1 MAYVNPAIFKKYDIR
16 GVASGDDAVLTKDA
30 AFAIGQG
37 IGTFFYRHHQVT
49 QAIIGRDNRHTSYDL
64 QTVLMDGLRRAGID
78 VIDIGLVS
86 TPLVYWHAVNAGD
99 CGGVMITGSHL
110 TPEYNGFKLSI
121 GGRTIFGRD
130 LQLIYKLITDANLM
144 HGKGEYQQNTSAYS
158 QYIQD
163 ITARITIDRRFRVA
177 FDPGNG
183 TAGVFIPRLLELWGQ
198 DASGINV
205 HPDGN
210 YPNHQPD
217 PQKPRNMHQL
227 GEKVRAIG
235 ADIGFGYD
243 GDADRVGVVD
253 ERGELIAADRI
264 LALLAQDMLQRQP
277 QAAVVADVLSSQTVF
292 DAVTAAGGTPHMAAS
307 GHSLVKERMREK
319 NALLG
324 GEMSG
329 HMFFGEDYFGFD
341 DAFFATGRIL
351 QLLAASDQT
360 LSALNATLPT
370 YYSTPEY
377 RPHCPDDQKATVIAG
392 IQAHMTAQGYDVVTV
407 DGVRVQFDQGWG
419 IVRQSNTEP
428 VLSLRFEGLQ
438 QSDALAYRDLFIDAL
453 KAYPQVSPID
463 TSE

>member
-1 MAYVNPAIFKKYDIR
+1 
-16 GVASGDDAVLTKDA
+16 
-30 AFAIGQG
+30 
-37 IGTFFYRHHQVT
+37 
-49 QAIIGRDNRHTSYDL
+49 
-64 QTVLMDGLRRAGID
+64 
-78 VIDIGLVS
+78 
-86 TPLVYWHAVNAGD
+86 
-99 CGGVMITGSHL
+99 
-110 TPEYNGFKLSI
+110 
-121 GGRTIFGRD
+121 
-130 LQLIYKLITDANLM
+130 
-144 HGKGEYQQNTSAYS
+144 
-158 QYIQD
+158 
-163 ITARITIDRRFRVA
+163 
-177 FDPGNG
+177 
-183 TAGVFIPRLLELWGQ
+183 VFIPRLLELWGQ
-198 DASGINV
+198 DANGINV

-217 PQKPRNMHQL
+217 PQKPQNMHQL

-277 QAAVVADVLSSQTVF
+277 QATVVADVLSSQTVF
-292 DAVTAAGGTPHMAAS
+292 DAVTAAGGTPYMAAS

-351 QLLAASDQT
+351 QLLAASDQA